1 METLYQQFNDVSLML
16 LSLACLL
23 STACQGM
30 HLFTQ
35 AFWRRGG
42 FFARAFAYELLLM
55 LHLVF
60 ASMVLREACDHY
72 VQVALWSKL
81 FYVPAITAAWVNAV
95 PVVCGAVLAVAARR
109 PVMVLELGA
118 MALWLPPVVT
128 VLGPAWPYAAA
139 VAAAFMV
146 FRSLAVVVMDYQRTG
161 ELATRFSFADV
172 VNTVSEG
179 ILCHDSAGRILIAN
193 NAMRA
198 LLDDLGHHGVL
209 RDAREARRALLG
221 GTVVPA
227 GQAWVRTDAGAVWQ
241 LTFDEV
247 KLGRQRC
254 QRVMAA
260 DVTELVELNDE
271 LDAANAELASM
282 EGALRESLAMVDA
295 TAELTA
301 LAHMRA
307 RVHDVI
313 GQRLSILH
321 RALEDSALSR
331 EHLVELREIVDS
343 IMDDLVLREHVDPA
357 ADLSSVVDA
366 FGLIGVEIAL
376 DGFLPPREDV
386 ADAFVRVVREA
397 ATNAVRHAHATRV
410 HVELDYAACV
420 GAAGAGE
427 ACLQG
432 CWTLSVVDNGAP
444 LKEGFVLGAGIPGMS
459 KAIEEVGGAL
469 TVEREP
475 QFTVRARVPKHLNG
489 PVPGR
494 SGTA

>member
-1 METLYQQFNDVSLML
+1 M
-16 LSLACLL
+16 
-23 STACQGM
+23 
-30 HLFTQ
+30 
-35 AFWRRGG
+35 
-42 FFARAFAYELLLM
+42 
-55 LHLVF
+55 
-60 ASMVLREACDHY
+60 
-72 VQVALWSKL
+72 
-81 FYVPAITAAWVNAV
+81 
-95 PVVCGAVLAVAARR
+95 
-109 PVMVLELGA
+109 
-118 MALWLPPVVT
+118 
-128 VLGPAWPYAAA
+128 
-139 VAAAFMV
+139 
-146 FRSLAVVVMDYQRTG
+146 
-161 ELATRFSFADV
+161 
-172 VNTVSEG
+172 
-179 ILCHDSAGRILIAN
+179 
-193 NAMRA
+193 
-198 LLDDLGHHGVL
+198 
-209 RDAREARRALLG
+209 
-221 GTVVPA
+221 
-227 GQAWVRTDAGAVWQ
+227 RTDAGAVWQ

-376 DGFLPPREDV
+376 DGCLPPREDV